1 VQDQRRTIIVVSAGR
16 AGTDTPSDGLLRGRL
31 PAAAEV
37 VAADGGI
44 DTALELGLEATHAV
58 GDFDSVTSGG
68 LDAVEAAGARV
79 ERHPPEKDA
88 TDLELALDTARNMG
102 AERIVVVGD
111 PGGRLDHLLAGLL
124 LLGARRY
131 ATIEIDALLGSA
143 TVHIV
148 RAERTLAG
156 DPGELISL
164 VPLHGPAVGVVTEG
178 LRYPLNGETL
188 GAGSSR
194 GVSNVFT
201 GSRARVAVTAGVLA
215 VVRPG
220 TAEGSP

>member
-1 VQDQRRTIIVVSAGR
+1 MGQ
-16 AGTDTPSDGLLRGRL
+16 GT
-31 PAAAEV
+31 PAARGPRV
-37 VAADGGI
+37 
-44 DTALELGLEATHAV
+44 DTALELGLEVTVAV

-68 LDAVEAAGARV
+68 LAAVEAAGARV

-88 TDLELALDTARNMG
+88 TDLELALDTARNLG

-131 ATIEIDALLGSA
+131 GAIEIDALLGPA

-148 RAERTLAG
+148 STERTLSG
-156 DPGELISL
+156 EPGELISL
-164 VPLHGPAVGVVTEG
+164 VPLHGPVVGVVTEG

-201 GSRARVAVTAGVLA
+201 GPVARVAVAAGVLA
-215 VVRPG
+215 AVRPG